1 MKRAVLGFLLILA
14 ACAPIPIT
22 KESPQKGFDMH
33 LDAAHNVKD
42 AKPIVHHWCKRI
54 NAEIVECL
62 MFDSDKANANLVGVE
77 TMIPHEVWSTL
88 SEEQKKEWHNHAEKV
103 KPEQFVD
110 ATPEEAAKFT
120 EDLKDTYG
128 RVTYFWNFPKD
139 QYPIISPFLDSD
151 TVTQ

>member
-1 MKRAVLGFLLILA
+1 MKRIPFVLLLVLV
-14 ACAPIPIT
+14 ACAPTQIL
-22 KESPQKGFDMH
+22 KESPQKGFDIH
-33 LDAAHNVKD
+33 LDAQHSVKD

-62 MFDSDKANANLVGVE
+62 MFDSDKANANLAGVE
-77 TMIPHEVWSTL
+77 TMIPNSVWEAL

-110 ATPEEAAKFT
+110 MTPEEAAKT
-120 EDLKDTYG
+120 AENLKNTYG

-139 QYPIISPFLDSD
+139 QYPVVRPFLDSD
-151 TVTQ
+151 PVAQ

>member
-1 MKRAVLGFLLILA
+1 MKRILLGLLIFLV
-14 ACAPIPIT
+14 ACTPIQPS
-22 KESPQKGFDMH
+22 KESPQKGFDIH
-33 LDAAHNVKD
+33 LDAQHSVKD

-77 TMIPHEVWSTL
+77 TMIPNSVWEVL
-88 SEEQKKEWHNHAEKV
+88 SEEQKKEWHDHAEKV

-110 ATPEEAAKFT
+110 MTLEEAAKIA
-120 EDLKDTYG
+120 EDLKQTHG

-139 QYPIISPFLDSD
+139 QYPIVRPFLDSD
-151 TVTQ
+151 PVAQ